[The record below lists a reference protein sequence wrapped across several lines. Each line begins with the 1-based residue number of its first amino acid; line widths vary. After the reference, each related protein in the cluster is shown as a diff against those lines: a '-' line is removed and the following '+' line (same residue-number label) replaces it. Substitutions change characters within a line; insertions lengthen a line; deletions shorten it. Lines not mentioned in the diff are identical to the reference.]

1 MSKKNRP
8 RPQQGGGDKRASA
21 PPALVQVAVAV
32 RPGANDEAAVAE
44 LALEADI
51 ALETAQLDATQLPV
65 EEGAPAR
72 PLAELM
78 RDATDSRK
86 KFEAARRVM
95 EDRQRQAEV
104 ERKEAAASRTS
115 AQKAEA
121 ETQSKLRELER
132 RDQALQQRDDQLAD
146 RERDAEAGFLA
157 RRSVLLKPLEDERA
171 ALREQLTHLAAE
183 RIESQSRQDAEFKEK
198 LAAQESEWREAQ
210 TTRALEAE
218 RVWRELDARL
228 AQTREEKLAEARSSA
243 AEIIAAGQRSVDGS
257 RTELDAREAEL
268 LKRDRT
274 LRIERNELAAAR
286 ELLDEDRAMLDQ
298 RIERR
303 AGDALREARERAEG
317 LEAERDRARRERD
330 GLQTK
335 VRNFEDL
342 ERRLGSAGPEGLL
355 QDLSTLR
362 AEAETLRRELAERP
376 SSEERLRLRALER
389 QLTERDDNEKALRSE
404 ISTLTRRLG
413 QREIAAVELETLRG
427 QKEALETSRA
437 LLSTAHET
445 SQALMK
451 KAHDELRAEVDVL
464 TKQDDDKNPM
474 ASLLALDRL
483 HGAAPT
489 AGPAPTPPVTLREF
503 ADDLRLRVTHAVEGR
518 TLHYGPRDIRS
529 FLGGLA
535 MSPLLLLQGISGT
548 GKTSLPIAF
557 ANAVGGD
564 HTVVEVQ
571 AGWRDRQD
579 LLGYYNAFHRHF
591 YASNF
596 LQALYRAGTPERRD
610 RVTLLVLDE
619 MNLSRVEQY
628 FADFLSV
635 MEKPDADRQITLMA
649 DPVSSPP
656 SLLVEGR
663 HLRIPDNVWFVGTA
677 NHDETTTAFADKTYD
692 RAHVMELPRHPPSNG
707 AGSVTPSPRPPVSC
721 NALRAM
727 FNGATKARA
736 SEVKQARDWFDHKD
750 GLGPLLGKEFRL
762 AWGNRLERDIERYVP
777 VVCEAGGGVGEAVD
791 HLLQTKLLRKL
802 RGRYDLRP
810 QGLEDVRTLLS
821 KSWVDAKCAPERSL
835 ELLDQELSARR
846 NGVAE

>member
-1 MSKKNRP
+1 MSNKKNKQR
-8 RPQQGGGDKRASA
+8 QQYGGGEKRPSA
-21 PPALVQVAVAV
+21 PPTPVQVAVAV
-32 RPGANDEAAVAE
+32 SPGADEAAVAE
-44 LALEADI
+44 LALEAEI
-51 ALETAQLDATQLPV
+51 ALETAQLDATMLPV
-65 EEGAPAR
+65 EEAAPAR

-78 RDATDSRK
+78 RDATESRK
-86 KFEAARRVM
+86 RFEAARRVM
-95 EDRQRQAEV
+95 EERQRQAEA
-104 ERKEAAASRTS
+104 ERKEAAASRAS

-121 ETQSKLRELER
+121 DTQLKLRELER
-132 RDQALQQRDDQLAD
+132 RDQALQQRDDQIAD

-171 ALREQLTHLAAE
+171 ALREQLTRLAAE
-183 RIESQSRQDAEFKEK
+183 RIEGQTRQDAEFKER
-198 LAAQESEWREAQ
+198 LAAQEREWREAQ
-210 TTRALEAE
+210 TARALEAE

-243 AEIIAAGQRSVDGS
+243 AEIIAAGQRSVEGT
-257 RTELDAREAEL
+257 RAELEAREADL
-268 LKRDRT
+268 LRRERA

-286 ELLDEDRAMLDQ
+286 ELLDEDRLMLEQ

-303 AGDALREARERAEG
+303 AGDALREALERAEG

-330 GLQTK
+330 ALQTK

-342 ERRLGSAGPEGLL
+342 ERRLGSTGPEGLL
-355 QDLSTLR
+355 QDLATLR
-362 AEAETLRRELAERP
+362 AEAESLRRDLAERP

-389 QLTERDDNEKALRSE
+389 QLAERDDNEKALRSE
-404 ISTLTRRLG
+404 IATLTRRLG

-437 LLSTAHET
+437 LLRT
-445 SQALMK
+445 
-451 KAHDELRAEVDVL
+451 AHDELRAEVDVL
-464 TKQDDDKNPM
+464 TKKDDDKNPM

-483 HGAAPT
+483 HGDVPK
-489 AGPAPTPPVTLREF
+489 AGSTPTPPATLREF
-503 ADDLRLRVTHAVEGR
+503 ADDLRQRVTHAVEGR

-535 MSPLLLLQGISGT
+535 MSPLVLLQGISGT

-635 MEKPDADRQITLMA
+635 MEQAGSGRRITLMA
-649 DPVSSPP
+649 DPVASPP
-656 SLLVEGR
+656 SLLAEGR
-663 HLRIPDNVWFVGTA
+663 HLPIPGNVWFVGTA

-707 AGSVTPSPRPPVSC
+707 AGSGLPVPRSPISC
-721 NALRAM
+721 NALRGM
-727 FNGATKARA
+727 FDGAKKARA
-736 SEVKQARDWFDHKD
+736 AEVKSARDWFDR
-750 GLGPLLGKEFRL
+750 GSELGPLLGKEFRL
-762 AWGNRLERDIERYVP
+762 TWGNRLERDIEHYVP
-777 VVCEAGGGVGEAVD
+777 VVCEAGGSVGEAVD

-810 QGLEDVRTLLS
+810 QGLEDVRTLLE
-821 KSWVDAKCAPERSL
+821 KNWIDAKCRPERSL
-835 ELLDQELSARR
+835 ELLDQEISARR
-846 NGVAE
+846 NGAAE

>member
-1 MSKKNRP
+1 MSKKNKARS
-8 RPQQGGGDKRASA
+8 QYGGGDHRPSLPPTLVAAVVA
-21 PPALVQVAVAV
+21 PG
-32 RPGANDEAAVAE
+32 PGDGSAVAE
-44 LALEADI
+44 LVHAADVALEA
-51 ALETAQLDATQLPV
+51 AQIDATQLMV

-72 PLAELM
+72 PLPDLV
-78 RDATDSRK
+78 RDAADARR
-86 KFEAARRVM
+86 KFEAARRVL
-95 EDRQRQAEV
+95 EERQQLAEA
-104 ERKEAAASRTS
+104 ERKKAEASRAS
-115 AQKAEA
+115 AQKSEVG
-121 ETQSKLRELER
+121 TQARARELDR
-132 RDQALQQRDDQLAD
+132 REQELQQRDDQLAE

-157 RRSVLLKPLEDERA
+157 RRIGLLKPLEDERS
-171 ALREQLTHLAAE
+171 ALREQLAQLTAE
-183 RIESQSRQDAEFKEK
+183 RIESEGRQDAEIRDR
-198 LAAQESEWREAQ
+198 LAALERDWREVQ
-210 TTRALEAE
+210 TARALEGE
-218 RVWRELDARL
+218 RARRELDARL
-228 AQTREEKLAEARSSA
+228 ATAREEALAEARDRAVEIVAAARSSVEA
-243 AEIIAAGQRSVDGS
+243 TRAELA
-257 RTELDAREAEL
+257 AREAEL
-268 LKRDRT
+268 LSRERAN
-274 LRIERNELAAAR
+274 RVERNDIAAAR
-286 ELLDEDRAMLDQ
+286 EVIEEDRAAFDQ
-298 RIERR
+298 KVERR
-303 AGDALREARERAEG
+303 AGEALSEAHERAEG

-330 GLQTK
+330 GLQSR
-335 VRNFEDL
+335 VRDFEDL
-342 ERRLGSAGPEGLL
+342 ERRLGNAGPEGLL
-355 QDLSTLR
+355 QDLAVLR
-362 AEAETLRRELAERP
+362 TETDALRRELAERP
-376 SSEERLRLRALER
+376 SSEERVRLRALER
-389 QLTERDDNEKALRSE
+389 QLADRDDEEKALRAE
-404 ISTLTRRLG
+404 VARLTRRLG

-427 QKEALETSRA
+427 QKEALEASHAVLRK
-437 LLSTAHET
+437 AHET

-451 KAHDELRAEVDVL
+451 TAHDELRAEVDAL
-464 TKQDDDKNPM
+464 TKKDDEKNPM

-483 HGAAPT
+483 HSATATPALMPAAS
-489 AGPAPTPPVTLREF
+489 LREF
-503 ADDLRLRVTHAVEGR
+503 ADDLRLRVTHAIEGR
-518 TLHYGPRDIRS
+518 TLHYGARDVRS

-649 DPVSSPP
+649 DPVASPP

-663 HLRIPDNVWFVGTA
+663 HLRIPANVWFVGTA

-707 AGSVTPSPRPPVSC
+707 AGSDTLASRPPVSC
-721 NALRAM
+721 RTLREMFGAAM
-727 FNGATKARA
+727 KARTA
-736 SEVKQARDWFDHKD
+736 EVREVRNWFDEKS
-750 GLGPLLGKEFRL
+750 GLGPVLGKEFRL

-810 QGLEDVRTLLS
+810 QGLEDVRSILD
-821 KSWVDAKCAPERSL
+821 KSWVDANCHPERSL
-835 ELLDQELSARR
+835 ELLDQEISARR
-846 NGVAE
+846 HGSTE